1 LKSYINGKQYN
12 ENSISYREL
21 GFGEDLPFKEENF
34 QIFIIKE
41 NISSQLIKIIDFF
54 IEQCKRDD
62 KHLKEPDIPELN
74 NKGYPKASKL
84 LDENRSLV
92 EELIKDYLY
101 FDILEL
107 LFKGNKNP
115 DFIINNIEYI
125 KFNGINLE
133 IKGSGFFAKVR
144 DNYLSNK

>member
-1 LKSYINGKQYN
+1 M
-12 ENSISYREL
+12 
-21 GFGEDLPFKEENF
+21 
-34 QIFIIKE
+34 
-41 NISSQLIKIIDFF
+41 
-54 IEQCKRDD
+54 
-62 KHLKEPDIPELN
+62 
-74 NKGYPKASKL
+74 
-84 LDENRSLV
+84 
-92 EELIKDYLY
+92 IKDYLY

-125 KFNGINLE
+125 KFDGINLE